1 MEKKQKVLIVEDEK
15 NIVDI
20 LRFNLRKEGYDTLEA
35 FDGVTG
41 LRLALEE
48 SPDLILLDLML
59 PEMNGFEVC
68 KLLRDKGKNT
78 PVLIITGREEEKD
91 KILGLDLGADDYIT
105 KPFSVR
111 ELMARVKAHIRRVA
125 LIRQS
130 AGNQE
135 DRLDFGR
142 LVIHKE
148 SAQATKDGERLELTQ
163 REFELL
169 KALLQHQGKLLTY
182 LASHAGRVFSRQELM
197 ERVWNYEGYVG
208 DVRGVDVAVR
218 RLREKLEDDPAQP
231 KYIITRRGAGYYFQ
245 KDL

>member
-78 PVLIITGREEEKD
+78 PVLIITAREEEKD

-105 KPFSVR
+105 KPFDTK
-111 ELMARVKAHIRRVA
+111 ELVARVKAVLRRTQGPEEEKTDT
-125 LIRQS
+125 LS
-130 AGNQE
+130 FPG
-135 DRLDFGR
+135 
-142 LVIHKE
+142 
-148 SAQATKDGERLELTQ
+148 LTVSLSQ
-163 REFELL
+163 YECHYE
-169 KALLQHQGKLLTY
+169 GKLIEMPPKELEVLY
-182 LASHAGRVFSRQELM
+182 FLASHANQVFTREQLLEQVWGFDFFGDSRT
-197 ERVWNYEGYVG
+197 
-208 DVRGVDVAVR
+208 VDVHIK
-218 RLREKLEDDPAQP
+218 RLREKLPECE
-231 KYIITRRGAGYYFQ
+231 KYGWMIRTVWGVGYKFEVRA
-245 KDL
+245 

>member
-78 PVLIITGREEEKD
+78 PVLIITAREEEKD

-111 ELMARVKAHIRRVA
+111 ELMARVKAQLRRYTRYNEA
-125 LIRQS
+125 DK
-130 AGNQE
+130 AG
-135 DRLDFGR
+135 DCRDIIDFNG
-142 LVIHKE
+142 LVINRATHE
-148 SAQATKDGERLELTQ
+148 CTLYDRELGLTPIEFDILWMLCENRGQVISAERL
-163 REFELL
+163 FESVWGE
-169 KALLQHQGKLLTY
+169 KY
-182 LASHAGRVFSRQELM
+182 LDRNNTVMVHI
-197 ERVWNYEGYVG
+197 
-208 DVRGVDVAVR
+208 R
-218 RLREKLEDDPAQP
+218 RLREKMGEPSRNP
-231 KYIITRRGAGYYFQ
+231 RFIKTVWGVGY
-245 KDL
+245 KID